1 MSESEFVQV
10 KEPSTRPSDSIQARK
25 AIELSHIEEAK
36 VILQEENIINQQ
48 NMIDAANQ
56 NQLMEKIQHQNR
68 LNDENEA
75 ALQQADQQDRDFV
88 EF

>member
-10 KEPSTRPSDSIQARK
+10 QQPSTRPPESIKARP
-25 AIELSHIEEAK
+25 ATELSHIEEAK
-36 VILQEENIINQQ
+36 VIFQEENIINQY
-48 NMIDAANQ
+48 NRIDAANQ